1 MADTY
6 GEAVGRRLA
15 ANEGSGGWD
24 QTPAALVGE
33 AIEEAIDI
41 SGWLRGLPFDD
52 LNQHE
57 QYLVSKVEAD
67 AEDIWRELRRLQ
79 RGLAR

>member
-33 AIEEAIDI
+33 AIEEA
-41 SGWLRGLPFDD
+41 L
-52 LNQHE
+52 
-57 QYLVSKVEAD
+57 
-67 AEDIWRELRRLQ
+67 DIWRELRRLQ
-79 RGLAR
+79 RGLSR